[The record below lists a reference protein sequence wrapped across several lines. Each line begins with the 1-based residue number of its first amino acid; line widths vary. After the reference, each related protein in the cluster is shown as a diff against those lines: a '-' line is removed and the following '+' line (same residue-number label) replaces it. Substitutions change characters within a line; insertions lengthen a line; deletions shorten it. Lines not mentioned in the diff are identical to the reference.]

1 MWARVVE
8 VTIGCWLAM
17 SPFIFRHPADER
29 ALWANDLLCA
39 FGVVALALLSFWRP
53 LQYAHFAIIAVAF
66 WLIGF
71 GYLHRPHPAPPALQ
85 NDVLV
90 GWVLVMFAI
99 IPNDANLPPRPWRKP
114 MADARS
120 GDRAR

>member
-8 VTIGCWLAM
+8 VMIGCWLAM
-17 SPFIFRHPADER
+17 SPFIFRHPADQE
-29 ALWANDLLCA
+29 ALWTNDLLCA
-39 FGVVALALLSFWRP
+39 FGVVALALLSLWAP
-53 LQYAHFAIIAVAF
+53 LRHAHFLIIAVAF

-90 GWVLVMFAI
+90 GWLLLMFAI
-99 IPNDANLPPRPWRKP
+99 IPNEANLPPRPWRSP
-114 MADARS
+114 STEARDA
-120 GDRAR
+120 ARPG